1 MAGYLMFSE
10 VWTPFKM
17 VGIRLFKD
25 ENGAYWYKY
34 RNNKRSRLFR

>member
-17 VGIRLFKD
+17 VGFRLFKD